1 MKYEDFVE
9 LDNTTL
15 QDCNSKYTTKNL
27 AVILNDGHVIGF
39 VKEGDWYTRY

>member
-15 QDCNSKYTTKNL
+15 EDCNGKCETKNL

-39 VKEGDWYTRY
+39 VEEAD

>member
-15 QDCNSKYTTKNL
+15 QDCNSKYTTKKL
-27 AVILNDGHVIGF
+27 TVVLNDGHVMGF
-39 VKEGDWYTRY
+39 VEEAD

>member
-15 QDCNSKYTTKNL
+15 EDCNSKCETKT
-27 AVILNDGHVIGF
+27 GC
-39 VKEGDWYTRY
+39 RS

>member
-1 MKYEDFVE
+1 MKYKNFVE

-15 QDCNSKYTTKNL
+15 EDCNSKCITKNL

-39 VKEGDWYTRY
+39 VKEGD

>member
-15 QDCNSKYTTKNL
+15 QDCNSKYTTKKL
-27 AVILNDGHVIGF
+27 AVVLNDGHVMGF
-39 VKEGDWYTRY
+39 VEEGD

>member
-15 QDCNSKYTTKNL
+15 EDCNSKCETKNL

-39 VKEGDWYTRY
+39 VEEAD

>member
-15 QDCNSKYTTKNL
+15 QDCNSKYTTKQL
-27 AVILNDGHVIGF
+27 VVVLNDGHVMGF
-39 VKEGDWYTRY
+39 VEEAD

>member
-15 QDCNSKYTTKNL
+15 EDYNSKNTTKNL
-27 AVILNDGHVIGF
+27 VVILSDGHVI
-39 VKEGDWYTRY
+39 